1 MLKMSKA
8 KHAFLQRFYR
18 FDEDIQLVDY
28 LSWQSYSRSGV
39 LNTSDTL
46 LPGDISKYER
56 LHKRNLK
63 GKAFRENRSAVFTHL
78 KQTIFSSYIKE
89 SYEEVTEYLKVIL
102 KSAALS
108 KRVSI
113 LQFVGGQAKLT
124 ITALDI
130 YQAGDFTSISNS
142 LIDKIFQELEK
153 ERSTLK
159 LIKSVCGKLSLSGEE
174 KVINR
179 AVHYLNI
186 RHYLVH
192 SDGKLPDEFVK
203 ELKENEID
211 ISRDK
216 NGYIKLNYELIK
228 DFRSSVSSLVDHID
242 RLLIDSN
249 FLSSAFIHRGKK

>member
-18 FDEDIQLVDY
+18 FDEDVQLVDY
-28 LSWQSYSRSGV
+28 LSWQSNSRTGV
-39 LNTSDTL
+39 LNSSEAL

-63 GKAFRENRSAVFTHL
+63 GCSFGENRSAIFTHL

-102 KSAALS
+102 KGAALS
-108 KRVSI
+108 KKVSI
-113 LQFVGGQAKLT
+113 SQFVGGQSKLT
-124 ITALDI
+124 ITAFDI
-130 YQAGDFTSISNS
+130 YQAGDFTSISDA

-159 LIKSVCGKLSLSGEE
+159 LVKSVCGKLSLAGDENI
-174 KVINR
+174 INKS
-179 AVHYLNI
+179 VCYLNI

-192 SDGKLPDEFVK
+192 SDGKLPSDFIK
-203 ELKENEID
+203 ELKD
-211 ISRDK
+211 
-216 NGYIKLNYELIK
+216 NGIAVSCSKDGHIKLNYELIK
-228 DFRSSVSSLVDHID
+228 EFRISVSSLVDHID
-242 RLLIDSN
+242 KLLIDSN
-249 FLSSAFIHRGKK
+249 FLSSTFIHQGKK